1 MPTTGARDP
10 LRGPSTTGAANPLVG
25 VGLGLRW
32 DFLDDVLERLAHSGP
47 LGVPFFELAPENY
60 MRRGGFVAD
69 ALARVVAGV
78 PVLSHGLTLG
88 LGDLAPFDED
98 YISQLAA
105 FLRRTGAPFHSDHL
119 CFGGVGGAVLHD
131 LLPLPF
137 TREAV
142 THAASRARE
151 VEARLGV
158 PFAIENVTHYLVP
171 GAPEMSEA
179 DFIGEVCARS
189 SAGLL
194 LDVNNAFVN
203 GENYGFDA
211 RAFIAKLPLDR
222 VVSIHV
228 AGHERVEEHGV
239 IIDTHGADV
248 IDPVLDLLAFAVE
261 RTGPVPVVVE
271 RDHQVPPYE
280 ELLVEVE
287 RVRAAYERGLA
298 ARRASSPEARAS

>member
-1 MPTTGARDP
+1 MWATRQAR
-10 LRGPSTTGAANPLVG
+10 SG

-32 DFLDDVLERLAHSGP
+32 DFLDDVLERIDRGEP

-60 MRRGGFVAD
+60 MRRGGFVAH
-69 ALARVVAGV
+69 ALERVAAAT

-88 LGDLAPFDED
+88 LGDLEPFDAAYLGE
-98 YISQLAA
+98 LAA
-105 FLRRTGAPFHSDHL
+105 FLRRVEAPFHSDHL

-137 TREAV
+137 TREAAA
-142 THAASRARE
+142 HAARRARE
-151 VEARLGV
+151 VEDRLGV

-171 GAPEMSEA
+171 GVPEMTEA
-179 DFIGEVCARS
+179 DFIGEVCERS
-189 SAGLL
+189 GAGLL

-203 GENYGFDA
+203 AANYGFDA
-211 RAFIAKLPLDR
+211 RAFVAKLPLER

-228 AGHERVEEHGV
+228 AGHERIAEHGV

-261 RTGPVPVVVE
+261 RTGPVPVVLE
-271 RDHQVPPYE
+271 RDHHVPAYGG
-280 ELLVEVE
+280 LLAEVD

-298 ARRASSPEARAS
+298 ARSAAEEARAS